1 MVVERL
7 VCKRINLKNL
17 LSIFLLS
24 IFSFGN
30 TLENATLLF
39 KNQKYVAAISEYKN
53 SLEAYPKQA
62 QQIKYNLGQSYL
74 AADSLEDALSIFHQ
88 AAEGNDNVLRG
99 MALNEIGI
107 LQIRLSKSDE
117 ALNSFQKALIADPE
131 NENARYNYELLARR
145 TQKEDKEKPKQEDN
159 SPQDESN
166 DGGAKSLTYWK
177 DKMHFK
183 KPPPTENG
191 PSTEVTDTIPVEEA
205 IRLLENMKN
214 NEVKY
219 LQQLRKSSSEKT
231 KGDNTLQ
238 W

>member
-1 MVVERL
+1 MEEERL
-7 VCKRINLKNL
+7 VCKLKNLKNF

-39 KNQKYVAAISEYKN
+39 KNQKYAEAISAYKQ

-62 QQIKYNLGQSYL
+62 QQIRYNLGQSYL
-74 AADSLEDALSIFHQ
+74 AADSLEDALSVFHQ
-88 AAEGNDNVLRG
+88 AAEGSDNVLRG

-107 LQIRLSKSDE
+107 LQARLSKSEE
-117 ALNSFQKALIADPE
+117 ALNSFQKALLADPN
-131 NENARYNYELLARR
+131 NENARYNYELLARK
-145 TQKEDKEKPKQEDN
+145 TQKNDKEKPKEEENPDQE
-159 SPQDESN
+159 ESN

-191 PSTEVTDTIPVEEA
+191 PSTEITDTIPVEEA
-205 IRLLENMKN
+205 MRLLENMKN

-219 LQQLRKSSSEKT
+219 LQQLRKSSSEKV
-231 KGDNTLQ
+231 KGDNNLQ

>member
-1 MVVERL
+1 MKYTL
-7 VCKRINLKNL
+7 T
-17 LSIFLLS
+17 IFLLS

-30 TLENATLLF
+30 PLENATLLF
-39 KNQKYVAAISEYKN
+39 KNQKYTDAILEYKK

-62 QQIKYNLGQSYL
+62 QKIKYNLGQSYL
-74 AADSLEDALSIFHQ
+74 AADSLEDALSVFHQ
-88 AAEGNDNVLRG
+88 AAEGTDNVLRG

-107 LQIRLSKSDE
+107 LQIRLSKSEE

-131 NENARYNYELLARR
+131 NENARYNYELLRKR
-145 TQKEDKEKPKQEDN
+145 TQKDEKEKPKQEDD
-159 SPQDESN
+159 PQQDESN

-183 KPPPTENG
+183 KPPPTENS
-191 PSTEVTDTIPVEEA
+191 PSTEISDSIPIEEA
-205 IRLLENMKN
+205 LRLLENMKE

-219 LQQLRKSSSEKT
+219 LQQLRKSSSEKV
-231 KGDNTLQ
+231 KGDNNLQ